1 MWCSPLKFEQE
12 KIVAFIT
19 LGCAKNEVDTDK
31 MRVRLINAG
40 FKVVDD
46 CSLADLVIVNTC
58 SFLTSATQE
67 SLDTIFEVLNKQKRL
82 SWDAKVLVAGCMPAR
97 YGADLGKELAE
108 VAGFISVSDECHIVE
123 KVSEILGCACTDKE
137 PIFRMEDKAFAYVK
151 ISDGCDRFC
160 SYCMIPYIR
169 GRYKSYSL
177 DSIMQEVK
185 SLIDCG
191 VLEIVFIGQDTGIWG
206 SDFDEPDNLAHLLKV
221 ASTRF
226 SNTWFRIMY
235 TQPEGITDELLDLM
249 CSTDNICSY
258 LDIPLQH
265 CNSKVLENMNRKGSF
280 DTYIELVKH
289 IREQVPDIMLR
300 TTFMAGFPAESKEQ
314 FEELLDFASEAS
326 FDFAGVFPYSQEEGS
341 KAATMSCQIDED
353 ERISRAQEL
362 LDLIESIA
370 FKRMEAHIGKTYT
383 VLVEDYEQSYIDD
396 AGLETDIDAGLEA
409 DIEFGAEAGTGLEA
423 LCRMQGQAPE
433 VDSQIHVPINDKSDL
448 PLGTFAQVEII
459 DSFCYELIG
468 ELVR

>member
-1 MWCSPLKFEQE
+1 
-12 KIVAFIT
+12 
-19 LGCAKNEVDTDK
+19 
-31 MRVRLINAG
+31 
-40 FKVVDD
+40 
-46 CSLADLVIVNTC
+46 
-58 SFLTSATQE
+58 
-67 SLDTIFEVLNKQKRL
+67 
-82 SWDAKVLVAGCMPAR
+82 
-97 YGADLGKELAE
+97 
-108 VAGFISVSDECHIVE
+108 
-123 KVSEILGCACTDKE
+123 
-137 PIFRMEDKAFAYVK
+137 
-151 ISDGCDRFC
+151 
-160 SYCMIPYIR
+160 
-169 GRYKSYSL
+169 
-177 DSIMQEVK
+177 
-185 SLIDCG
+185 
-191 VLEIVFIGQDTGIWG
+191 
-206 SDFDEPDNLAHLLKV
+206 
-221 ASTRF
+221 
-226 SNTWFRIMY
+226 
-235 TQPEGITDELLDLM
+235 
-249 CSTDNICSY
+249 
-258 LDIPLQH
+258 
-265 CNSKVLENMNRKGSF
+265 MNRKGSF

-409 DIEFGAEAGTGLEA
+409 DIELGAEAGTGLEA